1 MQGTACGYSRSLRHP
16 QVCQESPIPL
26 DFSVPMEANQDGPL
40 LTMVGTDAMV
50 STLLITVGEPYS
62 PAIAGYGGL
71 SLVAGP

>member
-1 MQGTACGYSRSLRHP
+1 
-16 QVCQESPIPL
+16 
-26 DFSVPMEANQDGPL
+26 MEANQDGPL